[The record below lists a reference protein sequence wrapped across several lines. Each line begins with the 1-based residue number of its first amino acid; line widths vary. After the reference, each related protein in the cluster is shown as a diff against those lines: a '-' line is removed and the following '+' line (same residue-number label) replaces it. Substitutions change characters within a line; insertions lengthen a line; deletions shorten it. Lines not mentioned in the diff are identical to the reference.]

1 MPDVPPSP
9 GGDRVPR
16 RGLTRLQRRWAVPV
30 GIGLVL
36 LLGLIAVRSAW
47 EAFDPLAPFTKARKG
62 ETTIT
67 NAVVAGKVRSVAQL
81 VTSETLARDVVS
93 YENTRMGS
101 TKRALVV
108 VSARVLAGIDLDRG
122 TEVNVDHLQRRVR
135 IVLPAASVLSVEVT
149 DLRTYDERSGLFN
162 RFRPADRDTIFDI
175 ARRQLART
183 AEETGA
189 LAHANTSA
197 KRVLEALISADGYT
211 TEVELRGADGRAI
224 PEEGGVPLR

>member
-1 MPDVPPSP
+1 MI
-9 GGDRVPR
+9 
-16 RGLTRLQRRWAVPV
+16 QRRWAVPL
-30 GIGLVL
+30 GIAVVL

-47 EAFDPLAPFTKARKG
+47 QAFDPLAPLTKARKG
-62 ETTIT
+62 TTTIT
-67 NAVVAGKVRSVAQL
+67 NAVVVGKVRTVAQL
-81 VTSETLARDVVS
+81 VTSETTVRDVVV

-122 TEVNVDHLQRRVR
+122 TEVNVDHRERRVR

-149 DLRTYDERSGLFN
+149 ELRTYDERSGLFN

-189 LAHANTSA
+189 LEHANTSA
-197 KRVLEALISADGYT
+197 RRALEALVSADGYT
-211 TEVELRGADGRAI
+211 TEVELRGADGRAVAD
-224 PEEGGVPLR
+224 EGGVPLR